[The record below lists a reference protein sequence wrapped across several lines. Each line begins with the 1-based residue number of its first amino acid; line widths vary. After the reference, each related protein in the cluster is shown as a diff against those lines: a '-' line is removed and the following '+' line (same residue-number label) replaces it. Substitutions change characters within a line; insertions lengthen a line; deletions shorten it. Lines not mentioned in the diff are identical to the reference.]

1 METDVWTVKRI
12 LDWIETYLQEHG
24 DAHARLSAQWL
35 VSEALHISRVQL
47 FMDAERP
54 LTLEERAVLRDYTRR
69 RALGEPLQYITGTT
83 DFRFATIKL
92 ARGVLIPRPETEVLV
107 SEALAELD
115 ALREVKRQRRLQA
128 MLAETSFED
137 EAAAGTG
144 LKSGAHDVSDSGDNN
159 RGDGEDY
166 GKGSGEDSDSS
177 IEYVAEVSESAPKD
191 LRVLDLC
198 TGSGCIAVS
207 IATEV
212 PHSYVL
218 AADIDPKCV
227 ELTKINVQDSGVDT
241 RVDVY
246 LSDLGE
252 DIPFDESSPFD
263 LLISNPPYIPTK
275 ILGDLD
281 KEVTE
286 FESSLAL
293 DGGEDG
299 LDIFRRILPYAWRVL
314 AHDGVLALELHE
326 TCLGQ
331 AAQEAQDYGFEHVR
345 IANDLA
351 GRPRVLIARKG

>member
-35 VSEALHISRVQL
+35 VSEALNISRVQL

-54 LTLEERAVLRDYTRR
+54 LTLEERAILRDYTRR

-115 ALREVKRQRRLQA
+115 VLSEVKRQRRLQA

-144 LKSGAHDVSDSGDNN
+144 LKSGAYDGGDSGDNN
-159 RGDGEDY
+159 RGDDDD
-166 GKGSGEDSDSS
+166 SGEDSDSL
-177 IEYVAEVSESAPKD
+177 IEDVAEVSESASKD

-212 PHSYVL
+212 PHSYVV

-227 ELTKINVQDSGVDT
+227 ELAKINVQDSGVDS
-241 RVDVY
+241 RVEVY

-275 ILGDLD
+275 VLDDLD
-281 KEVTE
+281 KEVIE